1 MRFWFFVGTFSICRL
16 TNASNGISRRSAN
29 PHIYLS
35 VQLVP
40 RHTVIPCGASPW
52 PHGFKINGSR
62 QLCSG
67 LFCGRFDCT
76 YWRRPSG
83 WVLCAVGH
91 FWRAFYRTAC
101 HSNRCLLLVY
111 CVWALRPN
119 PEPKMNSSMHW
130 ALNRSFALLGL
141 PPSERRRVKGH
152 RTQADL
158 DCVEASSGR
167 QRGLERHRQNRP
179 NSKYAYEPV
188 GYNIALRF
196 PTHLDIH
203 FANFVLCA
211 VSAVLRARR
220 FTLGGME

>member
-1 MRFWFFVGTFSICRL
+1 M
-16 TNASNGISRRSAN
+16 
-29 PHIYLS
+29 
-35 VQLVP
+35 
-40 RHTVIPCGASPW
+40 
-52 PHGFKINGSR
+52 
-62 QLCSG
+62 
-67 LFCGRFDCT
+67 
-76 YWRRPSG
+76 
-83 WVLCAVGH
+83 
-91 FWRAFYRTAC
+91 
-101 HSNRCLLLVY
+101 
-111 CVWALRPN
+111 
-119 PEPKMNSSMHW
+119 
-130 ALNRSFALLGL
+130 LGL